1 MEINQNKTGETLTA
15 ALTGRLDTNTAPK
28 LQEALFGAIDGSVKT
43 LEIDLADLD
52 YISSAGLRVLL
63 ALQKLCTAHGAS
75 MFLSHCN
82 DMTRDVFR
90 MTGFDKILDIR

>member
-1 MEINQNKTGETLTA
+1 MK
-15 ALTGRLDTNTAPK
+15 
-28 LQEALFGAIDGSVKT
+28 
-43 LEIDLADLD
+43 DLD
-52 YISSAGLRVLL
+52 YVSSAGLRVLL
-63 ALQKLCTAHGAS
+63 ALQKQCTAQGAS

>member
-1 MEINQNKTGETLTA
+1 MEINQNKTGENLTV

-28 LQEALFGAIDGSVKT
+28 LQEALLGTIDGSFKT
-43 LEIDLADLD
+43 LEIDLKYLD
-52 YISSAGLRVLL
+52 YVSSAGLRVLL
-63 ALQKLCTAHGAS
+63 TLQKQCAAQDAS

-82 DMTRDVFR
+82 DMARDIFR